1 MSRARFARYGVNKG
15 VTEADY
21 EIPNVTVAQ
30 PTFLEGNREALI
42 AVVLMS
48 HTAHIPSHRKPR
60 RSASKLALRAGVA
73 GGVLGT
79 IAVAGA
85 AGPANAEPVTE
96 TIEMPTL
103 GSLETGT
110 GLASAVA
117 ASAEASQQ
125 EALDQSLQTQENL
138 ALQKAAKEAKKA
150 KAEADR
156 KAAAE
161 KAEKARLKAEAEAKA
176 EQERKDA
183 QERASRTSERTQLTS
198 TSASGDSSDSGSSAG
213 SGESQT
219 QAPSGSAAA
228 IVAFAR
234 AQVGDSYVTGGT
246 GPNSWDCSGL
256 VQAAYR
262 QAGIDLP
269 RISYDQSSMGTSV
282 SLSNLQPGDILYW
295 GSRSGSYHV
304 AIYVGGGNY
313 VGAQNSSTGVVERSL
328 DWDMPSGAVR
338 LL

>member
-1 MSRARFARYGVNKG
+1 
-15 VTEADY
+15 
-21 EIPNVTVAQ
+21 
-30 PTFLEGNREALI
+30 
-42 AVVLMS
+42 MS

-103 GSLETGT
+103 GSLDVGT
-110 GLASAVA
+110 NLASAVA

-125 EALDQSLQTQENL
+125 EALDQSLQSLEQA
-138 ALQKAAKEAKKA
+138 ALKKAAQDAKKA

-156 KAAAE
+156 KAEAE
-161 KAEKARLKAEAEAKA
+161 RAEKARLKAEKERQEAAEAA
-176 EQERKDA
+176 A
-183 QERASRTSERTQLTS
+183 RASRSEERTRLS
-198 TSASGDSSDSGSSAG
+198 TASSTDSSGSSGSSDDGGSSSSDGGSSASDSGSR
-213 SGESQT
+213 T
-219 QAPSGSAAA
+219 QAPSGSAAS
-228 IVAFAR
+228 IVDFAR

-262 QAGIDLP
+262 AAGIDLP
-269 RISYDQSSMGTSV
+269 RISYQQSSMGSSV
-282 SLSNLQPGDILYW
+282 SLDNLQPGDILYW

-304 AIYVGGGNY
+304 AVYVGGGNY

-328 DWDMPSGAVR
+328 DWDPPSGAVR
-338 LL
+338 IL

>member
-1 MSRARFARYGVNKG
+1 
-15 VTEADY
+15 
-21 EIPNVTVAQ
+21 
-30 PTFLEGNREALI
+30 
-42 AVVLMS
+42 MS

-103 GSLETGT
+103 GSLAAGT
-110 GLASAVA
+110 NLASAVA

-125 EALDQSLQTQENL
+125 EALDQSLQSLEQT
-138 ALQKAAKEAKKA
+138 ALQKASQEARKA
-150 KAEADR
+150 KAEAER

-161 KAEKARLKAEAEAKA
+161 RAEKARLKAEAERQAA
-176 EQERKDA
+176 EEA
-183 QERASRTSERTQLTS
+183 AERASRSETRTQLATNS
-198 TSASGDSSDSGSSAG
+198 SSSSNDGGSSSSSSDNGSSASDSGSR
-213 SGESQT
+213 T
-219 QAPSGSAAA
+219 QAPTGSAAS

-234 AQVGDSYVTGGT
+234 AQVGDAYISGGT
-246 GPNSWDCSGL
+246 GPNAWDCSGL

-262 QAGIDLP
+262 AAGIDLP
-269 RISYDQSSMGTSV
+269 RISHQQSSMGSSV
-282 SLSNLQPGDILYW
+282 SLGDLQPGDILYW

-304 AIYVGGGNY
+304 AIYVGGGKY

-328 DWDMPSGAVR
+328 DWDPPSGAVR
-338 LL
+338 IL